1 MVQNVVYNQFDD
13 IESDQTEPKVKKAR
27 FESAEEKAFKELASN
42 LPSILTVS
50 KLVNETGFL
59 NFDTVFYHSS
69 ILRVFSRV
77 ENTEWENRRIILELL
92 MSEKFSDKFEI
103 FQTPHND
110 IRLRE
115 VQNAKNIT
123 WTPVQSSRDTS

>member
-1 MVQNVVYNQFDD
+1 MPEFSSNEIQRTQVFDFLSAFFE
-13 IESDQTEPKVKKAR
+13 ICRLKV
-27 FESAEEKAFKELASN
+27 
-42 LPSILTVS
+42 ILQV
-50 KLVNETGFL
+50 LG
-59 NFDTVFYHSS
+59 
-69 ILRVFSRV
+69 RV

-123 WTPVQSSRDTS
+123 WTPVQSSRDTSDNLSQISVGSEW